1 MLGISLK
8 TLYNRLAVYK
18 AERGEEESDDAHEH
32 ESPRARTNARR
43 CARSPTSCAAGASPR
58 PPTT

>member
-18 AERGEEESDDAHEH
+18 SEGSERRSA
-32 ESPRARTNARR
+32 NADFETRN
-43 CARSPTSCAAGASPR
+43 AA
-58 PPTT
+58 

>member
-18 AERGEEESDDAHEH
+18 GE
-32 ESPRARTNARR
+32 NARD
-43 CARSPTSCAAGASPR
+43 AA
-58 PPTT
+58 